1 MIYIVGTPI
10 GNLQDM
16 TLRAIE
22 VLKNV
27 DVILCE
33 DTRQTRKLVE
43 KFELKKK
50 LISLHQHSSEE
61 KIERL
66 IAEYEDIAYVSDAG
80 TPGISDPGGKLVQLA
95 IEAGYEVCPI
105 PGPSAV
111 ASALSISGYPTDKF
125 LFLGFMP
132 RKGQQKTLD
141 LMKNSKYTVCFYES
155 PHRIIKTLE
164 KLKTELEEDRQIVVA
179 RELTKKFETIYRG
192 TAEEILEQVKEKGE
206 FTVVI
211 SPKK

>member
-105 PGPSAV
+105 PGP
-111 ASALSISGYPTDKF
+111 
-125 LFLGFMP
+125 
-132 RKGQQKTLD
+132 
-141 LMKNSKYTVCFYES
+141 
-155 PHRIIKTLE
+155 
-164 KLKTELEEDRQIVVA
+164 
-179 RELTKKFETIYRG
+179 
-192 TAEEILEQVKEKGE
+192 
-206 FTVVI
+206 
-211 SPKK
+211 